1 MAFAGQAALVEKHK
15 VAGSFQSGP
24 PDLVI
29 LVVIGNRIGASFEQG
44 GVGTSV
50 FRAFLLFGG
59 ACQYRNTMAR
69 VRKTPKDID
78 EQLDEALS
86 ETFPASDPVSVG
98 RNDHPGKPDEPPP
111 EKSE

>member
-1 MAFAGQAALVEKHK
+1 MAFAGQAALVEKRR
-15 VAGSFQSGP
+15 VARSFQSGP

-59 ACQYRNTMAR
+59 VWAQ
-69 VRKTPKDID
+69 
-78 EQLDEALS
+78 
-86 ETFPASDPVSVG
+86 
-98 RNDHPGKPDEPPP
+98 
-111 EKSE
+111 

>member
-1 MAFAGQAALVEKHK
+1 M
-15 VAGSFQSGP
+15 
-24 PDLVI
+24 VI
-29 LVVIGNRIGASFEQG
+29 LAVIGNRIGASFEQG
-44 GVGTSV
+44 GVGTLV

-59 ACQYRNTMAR
+59 VCQYRNTMAR